1 MKIFILF
8 IFICH
13 ISIYSQYIPTY
24 VESSVGLNNPF
35 LDGGRTELEIADIN
49 NDGNLDIISVGD
61 HGSPYINTGE
71 HGVMVWFGNGSG
83 TNWSVVQIGDFGY
96 GGVAIG
102 DVNNDGKLDVGYG
115 IHHNYSG
122 GDLGDQ
128 ILEVALGNGVGNQW
142 TPWDNGL
149 ATNGEDWG
157 MFCTDFAD
165 VDCDG
170 DLDIGANSFGCCS
183 GVHIYLN
190 NMDGSWTQSFGF
202 LSGNSSM
209 DFVFGDINNDG
220 YPDFA
225 TSQQNGA
232 AYLNDQTGNF
242 VLLLNGYRN
251 GPDLGDIDNDGT
263 DEFSYAL
270 LNGGIEVLKW
280 MDGTNWVSV
289 SAGLPVS
296 GSYEATQI
304 YDMNMDGFADV
315 TAFGNGVVTVWLG
328 DGTGNWTQATQFTL
342 PTPGYFQAFRIDGD
356 ADHNGYPDIALV
368 DEEGTWINYQNHLR
382 FFKENSPADSLTI
395 LPVYPGPLRVINV
408 TSVQTI
414 KWISEVPL
422 GDSSW
427 VKLEISLHD
436 TIGPWNIIADNLPNN
451 GHHQWIIPESMAST
465 DTCRIRYIVY
475 TSLDSAVAITREG
488 FFIIGEP
495 VYTEKF
501 EDGNPDKFQLYQNY
515 PNPFNPSTKIKY
527 TIPNVIPSGTKQSQL
542 VTLKV
547 YDILGNEIATL
558 VNKELTAGNYEVEFN
573 GHSDEGQ
580 NLPSGVYFYQMKVGS
595 PSTGTGQVFV
605 ETKKMILLK

>member
-1 MKIFILF
+1 VKKFFLLSLF
-8 IFICH
+8 YF
-13 ISIYSQYIPTY
+13 STANPQYIPTY

-35 LDGGRTELEIADIN
+35 LEGGRTEFELADIN
-49 NDGNLDIISVGD
+49 NDGNLDLLSVGD

-71 HGVMVWFGNGSG
+71 HGIMVWFGNGTG
-83 TNWSVVQIGDFGY
+83 NYWSVVQIGNFGY
-96 GGVAIG
+96 GGLAVG
-102 DVNNDGKLDVGYG
+102 DVNNDGNLDVGYG

-122 GDLGDQ
+122 EDLGDQ
-128 ILEVALGNGVGNQW
+128 ILEVALGNGLGTGW
-142 TPWDNGL
+142 TAWDNGL

-170 DLDIGANSFGCCS
+170 DLDIGANSFGCCA
-183 GVHIYLN
+183 GVHVYLN
-190 NMDGSWTQSFGF
+190 NLDGSWTQSFGF

-209 DFVFGDINNDG
+209 DFVFGDVNNDG
-220 YPDFA
+220 YPDF
-225 TSQQNGA
+225 TVSQQYGA
-232 AYLNDQTGNF
+232 VYLNDGNGNF
-242 VLLLNGYRN
+242 TVSLAGERS

-263 DEFSYAL
+263 DELSFAQS
-270 LNGGIEVLKW
+270 NGAVEVWKW
-280 MDGTNWVSV
+280 IDGNNWTSV
-289 SAGLPVS
+289 SNGLPTS
-296 GSYEATQI
+296 GVYDATQI
-304 YDMNMDGFADV
+304 YDMNMDGFADIA
-315 TAFGNGVVTVWLG
+315 AFGNGVVTVWLG

-342 PTPGYFQAFRIDGD
+342 PSPGNFEAFRIEGD
-356 ADHNGYPDIALV
+356 ADHNGYPDIVLV
-368 DEEGTWINYQNHLR
+368 SEEGSWPSERNHLR
-382 FFKENSPADSLTI
+382 FFKENSAADSLTI
-395 LPVYPGPLRVINV
+395 FPVYPGPNRKINI

-414 KWISEVPL
+414 KWISEVL
-422 GDSSW
+422 AGDSSW

-436 TIGPWNIIADNLPNN
+436 TLGPWNIIADDLPNN
-451 GHHQWIIPESMAST
+451 GHHQWVIPESMAST

-527 TIPNVIPSGTKQSQL
+527 TIPNVIVSGAKQSQM

-558 VNKELTAGNYEVEFN
+558 VNEEKQSGEYEVEFN
-573 GHSDEGQ
+573 SHSDEGQ
-580 NLPSGVYFYQMKVGS
+580 NLTNGVYFYQMKVGS
-595 PSTGTGQVFV
+595 PSTGSGQVFV
-605 ETKKMILLK
+605 ETKKMILIK